1 MLEDLFAGRGIDIAQ
16 KQDDL
21 RQVSMAEGLPFG
33 ERKKT
38 FNSRLAQELAKWA
51 ESEGQGD
58 EFHAAVFRSYFVHG
72 KNIGKT
78 DTLVEIAESVNLS
91 GKDAEAVLKTR
102 AFKTDVDK
110 DWARSRELGVTAV
123 PTFVCNKQ
131 IVVGA
136 QPYESLERLI
146 GAR

>member
-1 MLEDLFAGRGIDIAQ
+1 
-16 KQDDL
+16 
-21 RQVSMAEGLPFG
+21 MAEGLPFG

-58 EFHAAVFRSYFVHG
+58 EFHDAVFRSYFVHG
-72 KNIGKT
+72 ENIGKI
-78 DTLVEIAESVNLS
+78 DTLVELAESVNLS
-91 GKDAEAVLKTR
+91 GKDAEAALKTR

-123 PTFVCNKQ
+123 PTFVYNKQ
-131 IVVGA
+131 VVVGA
-136 QPYESLERLI
+136 QPYETLERLV
-146 GAR
+146 GTR

>member
-1 MLEDLFAGRGIDIAQ
+1 
-16 KQDDL
+16 
-21 RQVSMAEGLPFG
+21 MAEGLPFG

-72 KNIGKT
+72 ENIGKI
-78 DTLVEIAESVNLS
+78 DTLVELAESVNLS

-102 AFKTDVDK
+102 AFKLDVDK
-110 DWARSRELGVTAV
+110 DWARSRELGVKAV
-123 PTFVCNKQ
+123 PTFVCDKQ

-136 QPYESLERLI
+136 QPYETLERLV
-146 GAR
+146 GTR